1 MEENNNP
8 LVVEM
13 VDTEGNKVN
22 VEVVSHFEDNGRTY
36 VIANDMGN
44 DTDSY
49 ILELVSG
56 PDGDQLVSIDSEEEF
71 ERLCDLVDK
80 LANEE
85 DIETLE

>member
-8 LVVEM
+8 LIVEM
-13 VDTEGNKVN
+13 TDNEGTKVK
-22 VEVVSHFEDNGRTY
+22 VEVVSHFEDKGRTY
-36 VIANDMGN
+36 VIANDLSN

-56 PDGDQLVSIDSEEEF
+56 PDGDELVSVDSEEEF
-71 ERLCDLVDK
+71 NRLCELVDK

-85 DIETLE
+85 E